1 MDSSRQEQALLQ
13 QQLRGREEQVAE
25 LQEALR
31 MQQDTSHA
39 DAAQAQLSL
48 HALHQQMR
56 EQAEALQQQAHEQA
70 ETAAQA
76 QAGAVQQLVQQV
88 EEGVQKLAAV
98 RRQCAALQR
107 QAVTDRCR

>member
-1 MDSSRQEQALLQ
+1 VDSSRQEQALLQ

-56 EQAEALQQQAHEQA
+56 E
-70 ETAAQA
+70 
-76 QAGAVQQLVQQV
+76 
-88 EEGVQKLAAV
+88 
-98 RRQCAALQR
+98 
-107 QAVTDRCR
+107 